1 MKPEDRARK
10 KYPGG
15 IGEFAPRIGLREV
28 SGLARKCNDI
38 KIRIFVGDRPL
49 EELTPE
55 EKSEYGKKAAQRM
68 GEVFN
73 RYFNEHPEVLEK
85 L

>member
-1 MKPEDRARK
+1 MSRK
-10 KYPGG
+10 GN
-15 IGEFAPRIGLREV
+15 E
-28 SGLARKCNDI
+28 I
-38 KIRIFVGDRPL
+38 KIRIFIGDRPL

>member
-1 MKPEDRARK
+1 MARK
-10 KYPGG
+10 GN
-15 IGEFAPRIGLREV
+15 E
-28 SGLARKCNDI
+28 I
-38 KIRIFVGDRPL
+38 KIRIFIGDRPL

-55 EKSEYGKKAAQRM
+55 EKSKYGKKAAQRM